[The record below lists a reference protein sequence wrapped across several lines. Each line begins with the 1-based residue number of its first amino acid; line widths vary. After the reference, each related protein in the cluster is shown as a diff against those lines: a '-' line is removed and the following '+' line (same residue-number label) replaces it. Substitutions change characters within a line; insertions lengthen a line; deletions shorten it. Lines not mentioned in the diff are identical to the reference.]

1 MSQLKTYKHTDAPM
15 TGDTEWT
22 GCIPPGHQIID
33 ITFVNSTANPATID
47 CGLSSGAKDIF
58 QNQVI
63 AANDITTIVLNK
75 TPSMLTRNSLYINDD
90 DASSSWNSS
99 SLTAIMTM
107 KKVMI

>member
-1 MSQLKTYKHTDAPM
+1 MTKLKEYKHVVPI
-15 TGDTEWT
+15 TGDTEFT
-22 GCIPPGHQIID
+22 GAVPPGYQIID

-47 CGLSSGAKDIF
+47 CGLAAGTSNIF
-58 QNQVI
+58 KNQVI

-75 TPSMLTRNSLYINDD
+75 TPSMLTRSSLYINDD
-90 DASSSWNSS
+90 DAGSSWNSS